1 MGIVLLRCP
10 NFQPVWQP
18 PRFPE
23 VKRLANA
30 GAILKMWR
38 FPVDVLSNNTLLFAF
53 RLPSFVRPLPI
64 VLLVSQLR
72 LVQAFTQK
80 ALCLVTAGI
89 DTAKLCSCYK
99 NFESAASTLC
109 PAGDWMGNC
118 SLTNSLCGQDTCKF
132 DCNLLNSYIPDCTS
146 KFESCTD
153 KCQCYQQ
160 FPVCILNSV
169 DFCDLAKIALLKA
182 CVETQLTCVTFASQC
197 DSTDVSIGITE
208 VAALFTKY
216 KTQLIAKW
224 NKTLELAGTI
234 VEDCIQLATETK
246 VTFTVTIS
254 WDDTVTNIA
263 QVIANI
269 ETEFVKTLGVQASQL
284 TAYQK
289 VAQPQTAAGKKRAS
303 TRDEIIVEV
312 ASTQTSGTSMIT
324 VFIAPIIIFNGL
336 LLWFFNH

>member
-1 MGIVLLRCP
+1 MSKFSTC
-10 NFQPVWQP
+10 
-18 PRFPE
+18 
-23 VKRLANA
+23 LAT
-30 GAILKMWR
+30 
-38 FPVDVLSNNTLLFAF
+38 S
-53 RLPSFVRPLPI
+53 PLPGGKTACECWGDFKNVAVSSGCI
-64 VLLVSQLR
+64 IEQYSAICLQASVLCASATDCAFGIPATTCA
-72 LVQAFTQK
+72 QAFTQK

-146 KFESCTD
+146 QFESCTD

>member
-1 MGIVLLRCP
+1 
-10 NFQPVWQP
+10 
-18 PRFPE
+18 
-23 VKRLANA
+23 
-30 GAILKMWR
+30 
-38 FPVDVLSNNTLLFAF
+38 
-53 RLPSFVRPLPI
+53 
-64 VLLVSQLR
+64 
-72 LVQAFTQK
+72 
-80 ALCLVTAGI
+80 
-89 DTAKLCSCYK
+89 
-99 NFESAASTLC
+99 
-109 PAGDWMGNC
+109 
-118 SLTNSLCGQDTCKF
+118 
-132 DCNLLNSYIPDCTS
+132 
-146 KFESCTD
+146 
-153 KCQCYQQ
+153 
-160 FPVCILNSV
+160 
-169 DFCDLAKIALLKA
+169 
-182 CVETQLTCVTFASQC
+182 VETQLTCVTFASQC
-197 DSTDVSIGITE
+197 DSTDVSIGITD